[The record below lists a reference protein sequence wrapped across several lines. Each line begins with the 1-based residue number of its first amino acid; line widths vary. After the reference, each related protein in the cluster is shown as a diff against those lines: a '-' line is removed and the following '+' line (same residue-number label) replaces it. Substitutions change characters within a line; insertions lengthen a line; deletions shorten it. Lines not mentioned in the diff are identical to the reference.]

1 MHSFGMEVVEEMI
14 IVMKQKMNARGLV
27 LYAFTE
33 QVILFWFLFFVFL
46 INIITYN

>member
-27 LYAFTE
+27 YAFTE
-33 QVILFWFLFFVFL
+33 QVILFRSCFL
-46 INIITYN
+46 INIIYN